1 MYNSQNIGQFVTDLN
16 FFTINCTYFPIA
28 FWWYIYHSIEL
39 GRQFGKCFWNVLIEP
54 NFRYP
59 PTILFNISL
68 WNIQFESHFIGV
80 LSILS
85 LLRNRDL
92 HTISYT
98 IFIYWWTKFRP
109 HFLSFIDWAIYQFI
123 NLRCSRGIINYRLSV
138 RWIDRTN
145 IIN

>member
-1 MYNSQNIGQFVTDLN
+1 MYDSQNIGQFVTDLN

-98 IFIYWWTKFRP
+98 KRYFIFPF
-109 HFLSFIDWAIYQFI
+109 SFINGRNFGHIFCHLLIGQFI
-123 NLRCSRGIINYRLSV
+123 NLLIWDVHVESSITVYR
-138 RWIDRTN
+138 WGE
-145 IIN
+145 